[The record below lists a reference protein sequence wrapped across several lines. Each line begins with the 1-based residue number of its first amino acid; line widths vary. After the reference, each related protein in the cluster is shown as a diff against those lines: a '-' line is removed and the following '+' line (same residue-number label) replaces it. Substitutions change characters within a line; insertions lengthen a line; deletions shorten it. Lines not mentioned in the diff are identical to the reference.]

1 MPITFTR
8 SAVIRG
14 ITSCVPATKF
24 DNLADSTDFDKD
36 EVEKVVA
43 MAGVKTRHLADE
55 SICSSDLCLS
65 AAKDVL
71 HGLQWSPE
79 TVDVIIM
86 VTQSPDYFL
95 PSTACLIH
103 RDLQLRDGCA
113 AFDVG
118 LGCSGYPYGIWLAA
132 MMLQTPGFKR
142 ALVLHGE
149 TPTRFANH
157 SDRSVALN
165 YGLKATL

>member
-14 ITSCVPATKF
+14 ITSCVPASKF

-79 TVDVIIM
+79 TVDVVIM
-86 VTQSPDYFL
+86 LTQSPGYFL
-95 PSTACLIH
+95 PSTACRRKRLVNQAGNA
-103 RDLQLRDGCA
+103 LDGEIKNILTRSSRRTDPGNRWENRA
-113 AFDVG
+113 AD
-118 LGCSGYPYGIWLAA
+118 CKDA
-132 MMLQTPGFKR
+132 
-142 ALVLHGE
+142 VLE
-149 TPTRFANH
+149 
-157 SDRSVALN
+157 DRR
-165 YGLKATL
+165 